1 MSLTVNDRVRMIAT
15 FRYIEV
21 RLMEISAA
29 WTPTT
34 PEMEVKVL
42 FGRHIFDFAQ
52 HADWLGKRT
61 FELRKPEHYTVKPI
75 GSYGAVI
82 EQMGSEEETAN
93 RLSALYD
100 VFLPAL
106 ENRYRAYVAATDR
119 LLDEPSVV
127 IIERILTDLARM
139 QADARRLR
147 EHLSLQ
153 PIALGDLA
161 SSERAHSAIFA
172 T

>member
-1 MSLTVNDRVRMIAT
+1 MSLTVNDRVRAIAT
-15 FRYIEV
+15 FRFIEV
-21 RLMEISAA
+21 RLMEITAA

-34 PEMEVKVL
+34 AEMEAKVL

-61 FELRKPEHYTVKPI
+61 FELRKPEQYSLKPVD
-75 GSYGAVI
+75 SYVEVI
-82 EQMGSEEETAN
+82 DGLAAEEETGT

-106 ENRYRAYVAATDR
+106 ENRYRSYVAETDT

-127 IIERILTDLARM
+127 IVERILTDLARM
-139 QADARRLR
+139 RRDAQQLR
-147 EHLSLQ
+147 TR
-153 PIALGDLA
+153 IAVPAVALPDLA
-161 SSERAHSAIFA
+161 GRESAHSAIVA
-172 T
+172 